1 MLFRSPVI
9 YPTSIMPGRWRWVL
23 ALNPMTGI
31 IEGFRASLF
40 GGKLDALTTLTSAA
54 LTIAILI
61 ISFIAFRRVED
72 SFADIV

>member
-1 MLFRSPVI
+1 
-9 YPTSIMPGRWRWVL
+9 MPERWRWVL

-61 ISFIAFRRVED
+61 ISFVAFQRVED
-72 SFADIV
+72 SFADVV